1 VQKEKMPKEKA
12 QGANKWQKAQVPTNG
27 KNSGAKWQ
35 KAQGPKGQAG
45 QRKQV

>member
-1 VQKEKMPKEKA
+1 
-12 QGANKWQKAQVPTNG
+12 VPTNG

-45 QRKQV
+45 KKAGVASLQPMLRGYCQL